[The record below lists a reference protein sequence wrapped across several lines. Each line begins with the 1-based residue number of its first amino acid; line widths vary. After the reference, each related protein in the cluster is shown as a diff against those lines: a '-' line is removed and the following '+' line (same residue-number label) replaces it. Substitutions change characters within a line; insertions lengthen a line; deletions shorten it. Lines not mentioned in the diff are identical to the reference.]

1 MTTLKSRLEAIVIEM
16 VEGGISY
23 KDAVEE
29 FQKHFILAVLNQN
42 GGNLSKASAKL
53 GVHRNTLSK
62 QVADYFQNGHMT
74 GAKLRRQRKSVK
86 SESKKRAATGKS

>member
-1 MTTLKSRLEAIVIEM
+1 MATLKSKLEDIIKEM

-29 FQKHFILAVLNQN
+29 FQKHFILAVLNKT
-42 GGNLSKASAKL
+42 GGNLSKAAEEL

-62 QVADYFQNGHMT
+62 QVGDYFQNGQMA
-74 GAKLRRQRKSVK
+74 GAKLRNQRKAK
-86 SESKKRAATGKS
+86 TEIKKRAATSKN

>member
-1 MTTLKSRLEAIVIEM
+1 MTIKGKLEEVVKEM

-29 FQKHFILAVLNQN
+29 FQKHFILAVLKQTN
-42 GGNLSKASAKL
+42 GNLSKAAEEL

-62 QVADYFQNGHMT
+62 QVGNYFQNGHMAGARLRRDRARKAA
-74 GAKLRRQRKSVK
+74 GAK
-86 SESKKRAATGKS
+86 

>member
-1 MTTLKSRLEAIVIEM
+1 MTIKSRLEDLVSEM

-29 FQKHFILAVLNQN
+29 FQKHFILAVLKKTN
-42 GGNLSKASAKL
+42 GNLSKTAEEL

-62 QVADYFQNGHMT
+62 QVGNYFQNGHMA
-74 GAKLRRQRKSVK
+74 GARLRRTRVRK
-86 SESKKRAATGKS
+86 AAGVGK

>member
-1 MTTLKSRLEAIVIEM
+1 MTIKGKLEEVVKEM

-29 FQKHFILAVLNQN
+29 FQKHFILAVLKQTN
-42 GGNLSKASAKL
+42 GNLSKAAEEL

-62 QVADYFQNGHMT
+62 QVGNYFQNGHMA
-74 GAKLRRQRKSVK
+74 GAKLRRNRARK
-86 SESKKRAATGKS
+86 AAGAR

>member
-1 MTTLKSRLEAIVIEM
+1 MTMKRQLEDLVKEM

-29 FQKHFILAVLNQN
+29 FQKHFILAVLKNTK
-42 GGNLSKASAKL
+42 GNLSKAAEEL

-62 QVADYFQNGHMT
+62 QVGEYFQNGHMA
-74 GAKLRRQRKSVK
+74 GARLRRARARK
-86 SESKKRAATGKS
+86 AASSAGK

>member
-1 MTTLKSRLEAIVIEM
+1 MTMKSRLEDLVKEM

-29 FQKHFILAVLNQN
+29 FQKHFILMVLKKTN
-42 GGNLSKASAKL
+42 GNLSKAAEEL

-62 QVADYFQNGHMT
+62 QVGEYFQNGHMA
-74 GAKLRRQRKSVK
+74 GARLRRDRARK
-86 SESKKRAATGKS
+86 AASSAGK